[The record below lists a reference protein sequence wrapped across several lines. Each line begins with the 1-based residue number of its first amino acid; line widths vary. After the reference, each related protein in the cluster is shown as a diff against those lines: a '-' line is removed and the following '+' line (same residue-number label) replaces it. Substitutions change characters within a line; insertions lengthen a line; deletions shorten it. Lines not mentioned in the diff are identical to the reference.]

1 MKRSVRYLISTLTL
15 AALVAVFLAICAGNS
30 RKRSLLTCEGVRVSF
45 ADDYRFVTEEDV
57 KGYLDKYYGAYIG
70 QRMDSIRLHEV
81 ESILDM
87 QSAILKS
94 EAYATD
100 DGMLNISITQRE
112 PVIRFQKDDL
122 GFYADECGFIFPL
135 QENYTSNVH
144 IIDGNVPISFREGF
158 KGQPVNEKEQQWM
171 KGVLE
176 LLKCM
181 DDSRTWSENIVQIHV
196 ESNGDL
202 TLVPREGRE
211 RFIFGPPVRIAG
223 KFSLMDRYYRSVK
236 PEVEDN
242 LYKTVTVKY
251 EGQIICRK

>member
-1 MKRSVRYLISTLTL
+1 MRRSVRYLISALTL
-15 AALVAVFLAICAGNS
+15 AALVTVFLAICAGNS

-70 QRMDSIRLHEV
+70 QRIDSIRLHEV
-81 ESILDM
+81 ESILDV

-94 EAYATD
+94 EAYTTD

-112 PVIRFQKDDL
+112 PVVRFQKDDL

-144 IIDGNVPISFREGF
+144 IIDGNVPVSFREGF
-158 KGQPVNEKEQQWM
+158 KGQPENEKEQQWM

-181 DDSRTWSENIVQIHV
+181 ENSRTWSENIVQMHV
-196 ESNGDL
+196 DENGNI
-202 TLVPREGRE
+202 VMIPRTGNE
-211 RFIFGPPVRIAG
+211 RFIFGSPFDAKE
-223 KFSLMDRYYRSVK
+223 KFERMADYYRYIL
-236 PEVEDN
+236 PEKGEGF
-242 LYKTVTVKY
+242 YKTVNVMFDN
-251 EGQIICRK
+251 QIVCKK